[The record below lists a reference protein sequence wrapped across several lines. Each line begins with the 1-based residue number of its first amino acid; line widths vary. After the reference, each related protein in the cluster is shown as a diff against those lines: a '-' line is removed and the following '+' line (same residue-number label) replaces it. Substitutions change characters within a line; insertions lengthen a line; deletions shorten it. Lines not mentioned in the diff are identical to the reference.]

1 MTQLFDLKGAR
12 ENGYTED
19 EILTHLTKRH
29 EGIQGKPFDVEGAMK
44 EGYTPSELN
53 EYLASKPF
61 PEKISTD
68 TPYKPDWADKF
79 PTLYKIFKIDKSIY
93 KKTVKPLIE
102 LGAMTAGSVT
112 GSSAGPAG
120 TVAGGGLGYAMG
132 KKVTDIIDK
141 QILKLEGVK
150 RRGKPIS
157 KELLGSLN
165 DIKNGMMMEM
175 GGQVVGKAIPKAVE
189 IVTAPFS
196 KRMTPE
202 ATAFRANAI
211 KAGITPTPH
220 DVVGTK
226 SLGLVES
233 LMEKIPGSADVIRD
247 LRVKKQLEPLTRQ
260 LEQLYTENASKE
272 SIDTLGRKIWTQ
284 VDDYLRTEQ
293 RLKGDTLNRMRTIVL
308 AKLGSPQSYTALG
321 LEGKELLKAKSIAY
335 NERANELYNA
345 VGKFLGKKK
354 FKTPELN
361 RVAQQIL
368 NERKMLAAQDKTLLA
383 HLKWASKSDAI
394 PPETKAKVM
403 ELPSHVRKEIMSD
416 LKKEFDLSRSWETLQ
431 SFRSEMGELAIMQ
444 DPTKAAIPGT
454 KFTITKKGRD
464 YIRLKAAVTKD
475 METAAS
481 EQGGKAWAKYIE
493 ANTFYGKSARIY
505 KSKAIRRLIQADPEK
520 VIDIAFRPGATTE
533 IKMLKD
539 AAGLNGFLKLRDGF
553 TNKLLASGKKD
564 IFDPNNFRLSLERY
578 GDEMLEEVYGKKTV
592 VQLKKI
598 AQDGLNL
605 GSQTPGQPF
614 LKAITREYPDTVVDR
629 IIGAPE
635 SKLQSHTL
643 LKNIQIIKQ
652 AIKPKEFEALGNKLI
667 TKLMSLHQ
675 DTGLVKPQVFSKM
688 VDKYNHRVLRRFF
701 PYEKV
706 EQLKNL
712 ANIARRI
719 ESAEKVA
726 GNPSGTGQTLIA
738 WGLFRM
744 IMQRPVMGAVVA
756 FTPKQL
762 AKIYTSKFGMKW
774 LTDGFKVPS
783 GTKKAAELATKL
795 TAIIATDEYEED

>member
-1 MTQLFDLKGAR
+1 MSQLFDLKGAR

-19 EILTHLTKRH
+19 EILSHLTKRH
-29 EGIQGKPFDVEGAMK
+29 EGIQGKPFNVEDAMK

-53 EYLASKPF
+53 EHLASMKF
-61 PEKISTD
+61 PEKMEAD
-68 TPYKPDWADKF
+68 TPHKPDWADKF
-79 PTLYKIFKIDKSIY
+79 PTLYKIFQTDKSIY
-93 KKTVKPLIE
+93 EKAVKPLLE
-102 LGAMTAGSVT
+102 LGGMTAGSLT
-112 GSSAGPAG
+112 GSVSGPAG
-120 TVAGGGLGYAMG
+120 TVAGGGLGYAMA
-132 KKVTDIIDK
+132 KKGTEIIDR
-141 QILKLEGVK
+141 QIQRAEGIK
-150 RRGKPIS
+150 RKGKPIS
-157 KELLGSLN
+157 KDLLDSLN

-175 GGQVVGKAIPKAVE
+175 GGQFVGKALPKAVE
-189 IVTAPFS
+189 VVTAPFS

-202 ATAFRANAI
+202 AKAFRATA
-211 KAGITPTPH
+211 ASEGITPTPH

-247 LRVKKQLEPLTRQ
+247 LRVKKQLEPLTSQ

-272 SIDTLGRKIWTQ
+272 SIDTLGRKIWAQ

-293 RLKGDTLNRMRTIVL
+293 RLKGDTLNKMRTVVL

-321 LEGKELLKAKSIAY
+321 LEGKELLKARSIAY
-335 NERANELYNA
+335 NERAGELYNA
-345 VGKFLGKKK
+345 VGETLGKQK

-361 RVAQQIL
+361 KVAQEII
-368 NERKMLAAQDKTLLA
+368 NERKHLAAQDKTLFA

-394 PPETKAKVM
+394 PTETKAKIM
-403 ELPSHVRKEIMSD
+403 ELPANIRKEILAD
-416 LKKEFDLSRSWETLQ
+416 LEKEFDLSRSWDTLQ
-431 SFRSEMGELAIMQ
+431 SFRSEMGELAMMQ
-444 DPTKAAIPGT
+444 DPTKAAMPGM
-454 KFTITKKGRD
+454 KFSVTKKGRD
-464 YIRLKAAVTKD
+464 FIRLKAAITKD
-475 METAAS
+475 METIAS
-481 EQGGKAWAKYIE
+481 EKGGKAWENYKA
-493 ANTFYGKSARIY
+493 ANAFYSHSAGIY
-505 KSKAIRRLIQADPEK
+505 KSKAIRRLVQSDPEK

-533 IKMLKD
+533 VKLLKA
-539 AAGLNGFLKLRDGF
+539 AAGPNGFFKLREGF
-553 TNKLLASGKKD
+553 TNKLLGTGKKD
-564 IFDPNNFRLSLERY
+564 IFDPNNLRLSLERY
-578 GDEMLEEVYGKKTV
+578 GDEMLEEVYGKQTV
-592 VQLKKI
+592 KQLKKV
-598 AQDGLNL
+598 AEEGLNL

-652 AIKPKEFEALGNKLI
+652 AIKPKEFEALGDKLI
-667 TKLMSLHQ
+667 TKLMSVNQ
-675 DTGLVKPQVFSKM
+675 DTGLVKPQTFSKM
-688 VDKYNHRVLRRFF
+688 VDKYNNRVLRRFF
-701 PYEKV
+701 PYEKT
-706 EQLKNL
+706 EQLQKL
-712 ANIARRI
+712 ANIGRKI

-744 IMQRPVMGAVVA
+744 IMQRPAMGAVVA

-783 GTKKAAELATKL
+783 GTKKAVELATKL
-795 TAIIATDEYEED
+795 SAIIAVDEYEED